1 MKKIAL
7 GFPDT
12 IVLDIRKSRTKEE
25 RDVYGLTWTKGQH
38 AKIFI
43 NIQKNQHREELLD
56 TLMHELYHAVVG
68 MYKFSTK
75 DEEAIAR
82 GIGRYKRDLKK

>member
-1 MKKIAL
+1 MAKVML
-7 GFPDT
+7 GFFDT
-12 IVLDIRKSRTKEE
+12 ITLDIRKARNKAEKE
-25 RDVYGLTWTKGQH
+25 VYGLTWSKPGK

-43 NIQKNQHREELLD
+43 NVAKNRNPDELLD

-75 DEEAIAR
+75 DEEKIAR
-82 GIGRYKRDLKK
+82 EIGRYKRDRK